1 METHIHCGNIPFQH
15 IFYQPVQRGVFG
27 GILRP
32 AYEIIPLLIK
42 IFIRNI
48 EQDFVFA
55 FIVVIEGS
63 LGNAGSMGDFGKGD
77 IGKLPGFNSFTLSF
91 LGAAIINIP
100 AFLNE

>member
-32 AYEIIPLLIK
+32 AYKIIPLLTK

-63 LGNAGSMGDFGKGD
+63 LGNDGSMGDLGKGD
-77 IGKLPGFNSFTLSF
+77 IGKLPVFQKLFSR
-91 LGAAIINIP
+91 IQY
-100 AFLNE
+100 